1 MTPITIKASNYT
13 SRSDLE
19 DYIRNEIGDNI
30 DENRKAGHTIEG
42 TEDELR
48 ALGLSGTT
56 RIFGIKCIINNQ
68 F

>member
-1 MTPITIKASNYT
+1 MTIKASNYT

-42 TEDELR
+42 TEEELKN
-48 ALGLSGTT
+48 LGLSGTT
-56 RIFGIKCIINNQ
+56 RIFGIKCVITSNN
-68 F
+68 